1 MLPPILLSLRIAFIS
16 TAITLLAGVSLAY
29 LTTHRHVKGMAVIE
43 SLLTLPMVL
52 PPTVL
57 GYALL
62 ILLGRRSFLGSMLH
76 DYFGVQIIF
85 TPAAAIIA
93 ATVVALPL
101 MYQSV
106 KAAFSSIDPIYEK
119 VAATL
124 GAGELKIFLTITLP
138 LARTGILSGVVLS
151 FARALGEF
159 GATLMVAG
167 NIPGRTQTIPLAIYF
182 AVETGN
188 IDLANKLV
196 AAMTIFSFAVIF
208 LLNTWLKRK
217 HYITI
222 MREEN
227 AKS

>member
-1 MLPPILLSLRIAFIS
+1 MLQPILLSLRIALIS
-16 TAITLLAGVSLAY
+16 TIIALIIGASLAY
-29 LTTHRHVKGMAVIE
+29 FTTHKQLKGTVILE
-43 SLLTLPMVL
+43 SLLTLPLVL
-52 PPTVL
+52 PPTVI

-62 ILLGRRSFLGSMLH
+62 ILFGRRSFLGNILY
-76 DYFGVQIIF
+76 DYFGVQIVF
-85 TPAAAIIA
+85 STTGAIIA

-106 KAAFSSIDPIYEK
+106 KAAFSSVDPIYERA
-119 VAATL
+119 AATL
-124 GAGELKIFLTITLP
+124 GAGELKIFLTIILP
-138 LARTGILSGVVLS
+138 LAWTGLLSGIVLA

-188 IDLANKLV
+188 TDLANKLV
-196 AAMTIFSFAVIF
+196 AIMTIFSFAVIF
-208 LLNTWLKRK
+208 ILNTWLKKK

-227 AKS
+227 VKG